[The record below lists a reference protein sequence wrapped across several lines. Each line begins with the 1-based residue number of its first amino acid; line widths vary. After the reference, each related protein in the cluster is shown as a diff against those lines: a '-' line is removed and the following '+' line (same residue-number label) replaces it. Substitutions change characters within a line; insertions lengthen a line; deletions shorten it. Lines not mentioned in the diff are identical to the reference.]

1 MSAQQKK
8 AKAATGR
15 ASTAGDT
22 TNWSAVQNR
31 QPPGPW
37 NLRVDGDPKMPTPQ
51 HKPVLTKAVPQ
62 GINPRIL
69 ILELN
74 ATPPTGSA
82 PQVVTRVPVRFEE
95 RSKQEYDSV
104 EIRSHVKSEPGA
116 TVSVEVV
123 Q

>member
-1 MSAQQKK
+1 MSAQPKK
-8 AKAATGR
+8 EKTTKKRATADG
-15 ASTAGDT
+15 GK

-37 NLRVDGDPKMPTPQ
+37 RLRVDGDPRMPTPQ

-69 ILELN
+69 ILDLK
-74 ATPPTGSA
+74 ATPPTGGA
-82 PQVVTRVPVRFEE
+82 PQVVTRVPVHYEE
-95 RSKQEYDSV
+95 RSNQEYDQV
-104 EIRSHVKSEPGA
+104 DIRSQVNTEPGA
-116 TVSVEVV
+116 LVSVEVV